1 MNLTGIK
8 KKSIELIYRTKPIIS
23 GINKQH
29 FVGVITIFIIAL
41 IVTLSN
47 LGWTKEFVGDDAGVA
62 AHYSD
67 THLELASNMWDS
79 YTFPGRSN
87 VIASTGMLHVTLI
100 NLLHKVGLTSIIID
114 RLFYFLILF
123 IPGLGIY
130 FLASEICSKL
140 FSANETKIAVASITA
155 AIFYMLNNFT
165 MILLSFPP
173 TSYIYSYMLLPWIFL
188 LYLKDYHVSADLSK
202 KLIFSLLFL
211 LILSG
216 NPSNTISVLAL
227 VLFYDI
233 FFRKDNKIINNW
245 KNFLQTFIIILLF
258 SSYIFLP
265 TLGNK
270 GNPYNISNDD
280 IAPSILYNS
289 TLTSIG
295 NLFRFL
301 GHPAQASYVF
311 NEFLTNSFV
320 TNLNYILLGIA
331 SLFMLRI
338 KIRRKEIFLLLT
350 FLLFLFLAKSVHQ
363 PWAEANRWIY
373 EHIPLFGM
381 YRASYF
387 KFIYFAVFAFSI
399 LLSVSLLRVDEFT
412 SKIKF
417 LSIFKWIIWALCIF
431 IVVYGAKPFFDG
443 IVAAKIHKTKIP
455 SEYHD
460 LNIYFKDIK
469 TDFSILALPQLP
481 SGLTLDW
488 GNGNYY
494 GGGANPEYFLFGR
507 PTWSNGWF
515 LPENMTSNQF
525 NLYKKM
531 LTWTNVRYVFLHK
544 DIPEKYSFEVDI
556 NGNLHGQTNFDQINA
571 RLTSDK
577 DFKLIQD
584 NKFFKV
590 FEISHDKYQPHFYI
604 PSVNDISETSL
615 GSFLKDDSATP
626 AASSSAAYFKGQN
639 ALKEDGLT
647 ELKKLES
654 SENNSSSTASTDKR
668 GAPVLEYK
676 KITANKYRLVVHG
689 VSRTFPLVFSEGYH
703 DGWKVYLNSLGTPS
717 ANLPEQL
724 SKYKI
729 LEKNGDSQA
738 TREEIAD
745 YITKGSISTLGRGKS
760 KEARHLK
767 WADGK
772 ERLDYLEKY
781 NIEFISKNF
790 QGTIQNDNLSNG
802 AITETLLKKNA
813 VPDDNH
819 LMANGYANGWI
830 IDPGNICSGNQKC
843 IKNSDGTYDIELIL
857 EFAPQRLFYLGVFLF
872 TITILFISVRIVCLK
887 ITSSKQNLSKINS

>member
-1 MNLTGIK
+1 MKNINFFRF
-8 KKSIELIYRTKPIIS
+8 SIAKF
-23 GINKQH
+23 NKH
-29 FVGVITIFIIAL
+29 HLFGATVIFIIAL

-100 NLLHKVGLTSIIID
+100 NLSHKVGLTSIIID

-515 LPENMTSNQF
+515 LPENMTSNQLDF
-525 NLYKKM
+525 YKSLLGMTDVK
-531 LTWTNVRYVFLHK
+531 YVVLHK
-544 DIPEKYSFEVDI
+544 DIPEKYSFEVGI
-556 NGNLHGQTNFDQINA
+556 KGSPKGQTNFRSLNDQIA
-571 RLTSDK
+571 ADSS
-577 DFKLIQD
+577 FKLVNENNYFKLFELNNDVHNSHFFIPKASKLSQRDLKEFIQGIV
-584 NKFFKV
+584 NKDEAVLAGSAVFLTPQNTGKEETLDKLKAASGGEKAVLEYTKIGPTKYRMKV
-590 FEISHDKYQPHFYI
+590 NNATGQFPLIFAESFNEGWKAYIVKPTGEQTDKSPGAIQNQGLPKG
-604 PSVNDISETSL
+604 PISETW
-615 GSFLKDDSATP
+615 FKTP
-626 AASSSAAYFKGQN
+626 LA
-639 ALKEDGLT
+639 
-647 ELKKLES
+647 
-654 SENNSSSTASTDKR
+654 
-668 GAPVLEYK
+668 
-676 KITANKYRLVVHG
+676 
-689 VSRTFPLVFSEGYH
+689 
-703 DGWKVYLNSLGTPS
+703 
-717 ANLPEQL
+717 
-724 SKYKI
+724 
-729 LEKNGDSQA
+729 EKS
-738 TREEIAD
+738 
-745 YITKGSISTLGRGKS
+745 
-760 KEARHLK
+760 HL
-767 WADGK
+767 
-772 ERLDYLEKY
+772 L
-781 NIEFISKNF
+781 
-790 QGTIQNDNLSNG
+790 
-802 AITETLLKKNA
+802 
-813 VPDDNH
+813 
-819 LMANGYANGWI
+819 ANGYANSWL
-830 IDPGNICSGNQKC
+830 IDTRNVVS
-843 IKNSDGTYDIELIL
+843 YDIELVV
-857 EFAPQRLFYLGVFLF
+857 EFWPQRLFYLGLSIAGATLLICIGFLS
-872 TITILFISVRIVCLK
+872 IISFKRKAVK
-887 ITSSKQNLSKINS
+887 KASGINT